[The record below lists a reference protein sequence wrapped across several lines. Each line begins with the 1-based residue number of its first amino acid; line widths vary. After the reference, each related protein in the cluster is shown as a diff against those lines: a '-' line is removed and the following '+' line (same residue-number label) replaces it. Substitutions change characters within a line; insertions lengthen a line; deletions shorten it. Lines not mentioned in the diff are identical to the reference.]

1 MKKITQFVLVIIV
14 MLAAGA
20 CGSQKP
26 AEVTFEHASFQMP
39 AGNPTAW
46 IDAPL
51 NKMRLPFAPYEIV
64 FHVSDDS
71 PMTQGELSINGAVL
85 TTLPLKSSKLE
96 TVRYLWTPEA
106 PGMYTITVRGQ
117 NQGGEWSEPEQVEV
131 YVGDPTPTPTFTPT
145 VTATPTITPT
155 ATQTPTP
162 TVTPTP
168 SVTPTTPAPEIT
180 FLSPSYDTA
189 QVYYGGTTCGPTEVS
204 FSVIIPPDAGA
215 AWVSVATNLIMPN
228 GSVAPSE
235 WVSTAMYQTDTSRGL
250 WVGTVRPSEI
260 FGGITNYNN
269 GAMQFQFFAGARL
282 TNKQAQSDWMSGPAV
297 TYCRINLEPFRPP
310 SLPFPPIGLITP
322 TYTPVIIR

>member
-1 MKKITQFVLVIIV
+1 MKKITQFALVIIM
-14 MLAAGA
+14 MLAAAG
-20 CGSQKP
+20 CKSQKP

-39 AGNPTAW
+39 AGNPAAW

-117 NQGGEWSEPEQVEV
+117 NQGGEWSEPAQVEV

-155 ATQTPTP
+155 ATLTPTP

-168 SVTPTTPAPEIT
+168 LAPELT
-180 FLSPSYDTA
+180 FRGPSYNTS
-189 QVYYGGTTCGPTEVS
+189 QVFYSGTTCGPTEVT
-204 FSVIIPPDAGA
+204 FSVTIPPEAGA

-228 GSVAPSE
+228 GSVSPSE
-235 WVSTAMYQTDTSRGL
+235 WVSTGMYQTDPSRGI
-250 WVGTVRPSEI
+250 WVGTVNRSAI
-260 FGGITNYNN
+260 FGGISNYNN
-269 GAMQFQFFAGARL
+269 GIMQFQFFAGSRL
-282 TNKQAQSDWMSGPAV
+282 TNKQYHTDWMSGPTV
-297 TYCRINLEPFRPP
+297 TYCRINLQPYRPP
-310 SLPFPPIGLITP
+310 SLPFPPIGFITP
-322 TYTPVIIR
+322 TNTPVIIR